1 MNRPKP
7 KFEWSEEKWK
17 IFIMLRPNFFTFL
30 CSSLTPI
37 LGKEMNEARIN
48 GWVVFVCSYE
58 RTPISNHKN
67 HTIVSQRQ
75 TISSLYDPKRPLWK
89 LRSILC
95 TYTLFN
101 HQPAVVLSTEQSW
114 RFFRNF
120 SLFIICSLEYLET
133 KSTKVFF

>member
-1 MNRPKP
+1 MIRPFKMVSR
-7 KFEWSEEKWK
+7 KVEN
-17 IFIMLRPNFFTFL
+17 LYHVTAQFFHFPLLL
-30 CSSLTPI
+30 CFFSSLTPI

-101 HQPAVVLSTEQSW
+101 QPKLSAELM
-114 RFFRNF
+114 FFRKLF
-120 SLFIICSLEYLET
+120 SFHHLLSSRIS
-133 KSTKVFF
+133 